1 MNQNTK
7 MSRNSPT
14 ATPPS
19 LAPKDQLILPGA
31 DRVSDAEIAKRRAKQ
46 PLKPK
51 AAQKPT
57 DEGLFSDESKQTDLV
72 DQLSAKAAK
81 PEA

>member
-1 MNQNTK
+1 VL
-7 MSRNSPT
+7 S
-14 ATPPS
+14 
-19 LAPKDQLILPGA
+19 G
-31 DRVSDAEIAKRRAKQ
+31 E
-46 PLKPK
+46 PK